1 MVELP
6 FSQSCENNK
15 GPILE
20 VLARVFADRHRV
32 LEIASGTAQ
41 HASWFAANLPH
52 LSWQP
57 SELPANLPVTAPRC
71 QAYAGDNLRPPVGLD
86 VSCRPWPLDQ
96 IPHAVFSA
104 NSLHIMPWTSVVDL
118 FAELGERTAE
128 DTLLAIYGPFNYAG
142 RYSSASNARF
152 DQWLALQSPHSAIRD
167 FERVNALAT
176 EAGFRLL
183 EDNTM
188 PANNRLLVWTSGTR
202 AT

>member
-20 VLARVFADRHRV
+20 VLARVFADRRAV

-41 HASWFAANLPH
+41 HASWFAAH
-52 LSWQP
+52 LAHLCWQP
-57 SELPANLPVTAPRC
+57 SELPANLPVTAARC
-71 QAYAGDNLRPPVGLD
+71 QTYAGDNLRSPVGLD
-86 VSCRPWPLDQ
+86 VSARPWPLDE
-96 IPHAVFSA
+96 IPHAIFSA
-104 NSLHIMPWTSVVDL
+104 NSLHIMPWCSVVDL

-128 DTLLAIYGPFNYAG
+128 DTLLAIYGPFNYEG
-142 RYSSASNARF
+142 RYTSSSNARF
-152 DQWLALQSPHSAIRD
+152 DQWLAGQSPHSAIRD
-167 FERVNALAT
+167 FERVNALAI

-188 PANNRLLVWTSGTR
+188 PANNRLLVWTSGTL
-202 AT
+202 AI